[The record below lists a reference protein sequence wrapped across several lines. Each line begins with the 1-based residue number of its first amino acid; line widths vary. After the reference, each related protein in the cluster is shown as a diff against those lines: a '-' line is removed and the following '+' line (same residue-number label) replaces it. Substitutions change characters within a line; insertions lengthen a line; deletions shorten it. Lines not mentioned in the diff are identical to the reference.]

1 MLLGL
6 AGVTGVGK
14 SYFVNKICEELNFKK
29 VNTIRTREP
38 RKGEST
44 QFFMSEEELDK
55 LYDEGKI
62 AYKFRVFD
70 GEYGYLKDEI
80 FSEDNYIFEMHYTTI
95 YDWKKVRP
103 DIKTIYILP
112 SSLEKAKEQTIH
124 RNLSK
129 EKEEERLKEI
139 EEHYHTITTNEEL
152 RNQFDY
158 VIENNYDEE
167 STKEMI
173 QLVQSILEQKA

>member
-1 MLLGL
+1 MLLAL
-6 AGVTGVGK
+6 VGVTGVGK
-14 SYFVNKICEELNFKK
+14 SYFVNKICNELNFKK

-112 SSLEKAKEQTIH
+112 SCLEKAKEQTLH

-129 EKEEERLKEI
+129 EKEAERLEEI
-139 EEHYHTITTNEEL
+139 EEHYHTITTNKEL

-167 STKEMI
+167 STKKII
-173 QLVQSILEQKA
+173 QLVQSILK